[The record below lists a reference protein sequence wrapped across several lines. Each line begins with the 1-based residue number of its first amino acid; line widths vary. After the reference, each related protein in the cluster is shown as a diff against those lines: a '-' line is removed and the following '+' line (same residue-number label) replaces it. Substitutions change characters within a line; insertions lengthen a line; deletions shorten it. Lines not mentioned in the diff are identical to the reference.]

1 VIAVGGGESSNGGWC
16 CPEALLR
23 LCKSEGEGEVRH
35 TGFET
40 GVTGEGSSPRCG
52 HGGGSNFHGGS
63 GSCDGRTAWRGL
75 VGKCREGGTRRVKK
89 ACDGVKREEG
99 VAQRPFSGRRHTRE
113 ERDGGVVDAWPRG
126 GGGGPGHGA
135 RSSWGPRTR
144 ATCGRAAAA
153 RGRRR
158 WVTRWGGRGI
168 ERRERERGADEWAGA
183 GGGAQLQ
190 REKKMGGRKR
200 GRWVGPARGGT
211 RRQGEE

>member
-1 VIAVGGGESSNGGWC
+1 VDVLCKETRSRAHRGGGATVGWRREFGVIAVGGGESSNGGWC

-89 ACDGVKREEG
+89 ACDGAKREEG
-99 VAQRPFSGRRHTRE
+99 GRS
-113 ERDGGVVDAWPRG
+113 AP
-126 GGGGPGHGA
+126 
-135 RSSWGPRTR
+135 
-144 ATCGRAAAA
+144 
-153 RGRRR
+153 
-158 WVTRWGGRGI
+158 
-168 ERRERERGADEWAGA
+168 
-183 GGGAQLQ
+183 L
-190 REKKMGGRKR
+190 
-200 GRWVGPARGGT
+200 
-211 RRQGEE
+211 